1 MTILRRFL
9 AMVCFV
15 LGALALALW
24 AVAAL
29 TVKTV
34 EDGSIVTGIA
44 KKVIDSPAAQSVIT
58 EKSQQLVTATLSSNG
73 VDLSK
78 LGLQGTMDDLVAA
91 MVSST
96 QFQDALASAIDGA
109 RADLA
114 DQLTSPS
121 SEGEPLT
128 LTLDISTSLNS
139 AIDST
144 PGVGSVVPEV
154 TFDPLT
160 YDVTDADSFAKIRGI
175 YSWIHRIATWAGWI
189 GLVLIGAGIALM
201 PRKRWLIPLGLLW
214 AGLAAG
220 AVWAVL
226 QWVTVDRIAGRLP
239 GGADGELGTALTRV
253 AHQDTLDGVASK
265 ALLVAVACLIGALVA
280 YIVVK
285 IVSGPSKRGDDE
297 PPRGQ
302 HDPRTPE
309 HAR

>member
-9 AMVCFV
+9 AGICFV
-15 LGALALALW
+15 FGALALALW

-44 KKVIDSPAAQSVIT
+44 KKVIDSPAAQSLIT
-58 EKSQQLVTATLSSNG
+58 EKSQALVTATLSSNG
-73 VDLSK
+73 VDLAQ

-91 MVSST
+91 TVSST
-96 QFQDALASAIDGA
+96 QFQDGLASAIDAA
-109 RADLA
+109 RADFA
-114 DQLTSPS
+114 NQLTSPAY
-121 SEGEPLT
+121 EDQPFT
-128 LTLDISTSLNS
+128 LKLDISAALNS
-139 AIDST
+139 AINST
-144 PGVGSVVPEV
+144 PGIGDVVPDV

-160 YDVTDADSFAKIRGI
+160 YDITDADSFAKIRGA
-175 YSWIHRIATWAGWI
+175 YGWVHRVASWAGWI
-189 GLVLIGAGIALM
+189 GLVLIGAGIVLT

-220 AVWAVL
+220 AVWVVL
-226 QWVTVDRIAGRLP
+226 QWLTVDRIAGRLP
-239 GGADGELGTALTRV
+239 GGADGELGSALTRV

-265 ALLVAVACLIGALVA
+265 ALVVAVVCLVGAVAA

-285 IVSGPSKRGDDE
+285 IVTGSSKDDDRRG
-297 PPRGQ
+297 RGQ
-302 HDPRTPE
+302 HEPGTPE